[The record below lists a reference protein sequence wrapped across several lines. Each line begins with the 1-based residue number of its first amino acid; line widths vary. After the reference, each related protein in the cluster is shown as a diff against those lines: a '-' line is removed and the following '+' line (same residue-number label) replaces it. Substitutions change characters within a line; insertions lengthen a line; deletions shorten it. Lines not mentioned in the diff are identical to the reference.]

1 MMGDKDSGF
10 VQTRVAAISQKTID
24 INQFLVSKIGIKKV
38 DIDDHVEPVDITYHD
53 PCHLKKSLGVSAEP
67 RALINAHPGYRLKEM
82 SESDRCC
89 GLGGSFNLA
98 ILRPVIQYR
107 QSKNRSYHCFLVFDG
122 GHRMPGLYA
131 STLGHAVQ
139 IRKKYPGQ
147 TSHPNLCGAIE
158 KLLWGLIARRGHIAP
173 PSQN

>member
-10 VQTRVAAISQKTID
+10 VQTRVAAISKKTLD

-38 DIDDHVEPVDITYHD
+38 DSDDHVEPVDITYHD

-89 GLGGSFNLA
+89 GLGGSFNLQYYDLSSNIGKVKTDHIIA
-98 ILRPVIQYR
+98 SSCSAVATGCPACMLQLSDMLSRSKKDIRVKHPIQIYAELL
-107 QSKNRSYHCFLVFDG
+107 KN
-122 GHRMPGLYA
+122 
-131 STLGHAVQ
+131 
-139 IRKKYPGQ
+139 
-147 TSHPNLCGAIE
+147 
-158 KLLWGLIARRGHIAP
+158 
-173 PSQN
+173 